1 MPLPYSDSQVCDG
14 GGALNQFTKQEYPEQ
29 TEVHP
34 PSPVHHLFQNL
45 GELPVT
51 VQVADAEQRIGK
63 LEQQLRKSQRESS
76 HWKNKTQEERLRLRV
91 SLQEQ
96 REWIDLERH
105 RLEKLAEVARL
116 PWWRFGK
123 KRALLQ
129 ELQQFRLRPK
139 LL

>member
-1 MPLPYSDSQVCDG
+1 M
-14 GGALNQFTKQEYPEQ
+14 KEEYPEQ

-34 PSPVHHLFQNL
+34 PSPVHHLLLNRS
-45 GELPVT
+45 ELPVT

-63 LEQQLRKSQRESS
+63 LEQQLRKAQQDST
-76 HWKNKTQEERLRLRV
+76 HWKHKAQEERLRLRV
-91 SLQEQ
+91 GLQEQ

-123 KRALLQ
+123 KHALLQ
-129 ELQQFRLRPK
+129 ELQEDLSAAG
-139 LL
+139 